1 MNRAQKITFLGAL
14 VLIIAAFLPWMK
26 PVILFGDAAIGHEG
40 LAIGWEGDGVITG
53 GIGALLLLGSLFYK
67 GNPGKIYSLQITT
80 LGLLVCW
87 LIFLD
92 FRRIAEIGPS
102 AGLLAATDV
111 GLYLTMAGGLA
122 AVASGLQKISPGAA
136 EMNSKINIHA

>member
-1 MNRAQKITFLGAL
+1 
-14 VLIIAAFLPWMK
+14 MK
-26 PVILFGDAAIGHEG
+26 PAVLFGDAAIGHEG

-67 GNPGKIYSLQITT
+67 GKPGKIYSLQITT

-111 GLYLTMAGGLA
+111 GLYLTIAGGLA

-136 EMNSKINIHA
+136 EMNSRINNIHA